1 MATTRIY
8 ALDEKGQRAQAVEP
22 ELAAKSLGCFEV
34 VCGRAAQYPDL
45 VVDASGLK
53 LSNAS
58 PKQGEQVTLRA
69 IIRNVG
75 LADAAAK
82 VHVYLDEI
90 NPDRSLSV
98 RDISLAPGAE
108 TVLEVPIDTKAMDGR
123 HRVLIIADQENAV
136 VELSELNNQAAC
148 DLNVA
153 IDPSLWPYKAQAW
166 VSSGELERT
175 DYPVTLALDLADL
188 ARRAGAKGSVNS
200 KTIRV
205 VECEPGVGNGLRAVP
220 SQFDPAD
227 DGKRGEICWIL
238 TGKTP
243 ARATRHFL
251 ILFDTDPASKL
262 LPPSGAMW
270 QDERRAISTPAYDAV
285 FEDGVI
291 IGLYDKLG
299 TMPEKSVVASIILS
313 SKETGWGREEGKM
326 DAFIVKHRGPVRT
339 VIQVKK
345 TLAEQ
350 YVYEKTYTFYPK
362 WFEVETNI
370 NKSVGGLYSR
380 IYYALEGQYED
391 DKGCKATIDGKGN
404 GENVYGKNKNPLW
417 YCVYTPAWAHSCIA
431 LSPMSTIAYWDGGA
445 MGGVGFHAPGLS
457 GAKIAY
463 VLHPGQKDASFAR
476 TDYEQLTRRL
486 SVKLE

>member
-1 MATTRIY
+1 
-8 ALDEKGQRAQAVEP
+8 
-22 ELAAKSLGCFEV
+22 
-34 VCGRAAQYPDL
+34 
-45 VVDASGLK
+45 
-53 LSNAS
+53 
-58 PKQGEQVTLRA
+58 
-69 IIRNVG
+69 
-75 LADAAAK
+75 
-82 VHVYLDEI
+82 
-90 NPDRSLSV
+90 
-98 RDISLAPGAE
+98 
-108 TVLEVPIDTKAMDGR
+108 
-123 HRVLIIADQENAV
+123 
-136 VELSELNNQAAC
+136 
-148 DLNVA
+148 
-153 IDPSLWPYKAQAW
+153 
-166 VSSGELERT
+166 
-175 DYPVTLALDLADL
+175 
-188 ARRAGAKGSVNS
+188 
-200 KTIRV
+200 
-205 VECEPGVGNGLRAVP
+205 
-220 SQFDPAD
+220 
-227 DGKRGEICWIL
+227 
-238 TGKTP
+238 
-243 ARATRHFL
+243 
-251 ILFDTDPASKL
+251 
-262 LPPSGAMW
+262 
-270 QDERRAISTPAYDAV
+270 
-285 FEDGVI
+285 
-291 IGLYDKLG
+291 
-299 TMPEKSVVASIILS
+299 
-313 SKETGWGREEGKM
+313 
-326 DAFIVKHRGPVRT
+326 VRT